1 MIIMEISK
9 YTLAV
14 IREHKKLKNP
24 TKIWRLMPI
33 VKRWIGCPK
42 IQYCVMWGNTV
53 LAHFDTQREAIL
65 KRREIY
71 NLA

>member
-1 MIIMEISK
+1 MEVSN

-33 VKRWIGCPK
+33 CKKWIGYPK
-42 IQYCVMWGNTV
+42 IQYCVMWGNKI
-53 LAHFDTQREAIL
+53 LAHFDSQREAIM

-71 NLA
+71 EMA

>member
-1 MIIMEISK
+1 MKEISRH
-9 YTLAV
+9 TLAV

-24 TKIWRLMPI
+24 TKIWFLMPI

-42 IQYCVMWGNTV
+42 IQYCVMWGNTI
-53 LAHFDTQREAIL
+53 LAHFDTEREAIL

>member
-1 MIIMEISK
+1 MKQISK

>member
-1 MIIMEISK
+1 MEISK

-14 IREHKKLKNP
+14 IREHKKLRNP

-42 IQYCVMWGNTV
+42 IQYCVMWGNSI
-53 LAHFDTQREAIL
+53 LAHYDTQREAIL

-71 NLA
+71 NMA